1 LYAGALR
8 RGLGVAMTKREVVR
22 TVLQHK
28 IPPYVPWEFPF
39 TEEAFAKLTAHYG
52 DIDVGEEIGNHCV
65 RLGASVGFF
74 REIGADHFQDVFGVV
89 WDRHID
95 KDIGNIEGQVLPE
108 PTMAG
113 YRFPDPTDPRYFADI
128 PEKLEKYP
136 DRFRVFDVG
145 FSLYE
150 RAWTMRGMEPLLMDF
165 VENPEFAHE
174 LLDRICDYNIAHV
187 TKALEYDIDAVHFG
201 DDWGSQHGLIMGP
214 RLWKKFIQPRLKR
227 MYDVVL
233 AAGKFVSI
241 HSCGDVDELFDP
253 LLDIGLSCFNPFQPE
268 VMDVYELL
276 PRYRG
281 RLSFHGGLS
290 TQKTLPFGSVD
301 DVRRESRRLLEL
313 GSSGG
318 YIFSPAH
325 AVEQD
330 VPLENMLAFIDEA
343 NRQPG
348 FKAR

>member
-1 LYAGALR
+1 
-8 RGLGVAMTKREVVR
+8 MTKREVVR

-39 TEEAFAKLTAHYG
+39 TKEAFDKLSAHYG
-52 DIDVGEEIGNHCV
+52 DIDVGEEIGNHFV
-65 RLGASVGFF
+65 ILGDPVGFF
-74 REIGADHFQDVFGVV
+74 REIGPDHFQDVFGAV

-113 YRFPDPTDPRYFADI
+113 YHFPDPTDARYFSDI
-128 PEKLEKYP
+128 PEKLVKYP
-136 DRFRVFDVG
+136 NRFRIFELG

-150 RAWTMRGMEPLLMDF
+150 RAWSLRGMEPLLMDF
-165 VENPEFAHE
+165 VENPEFVHE
-174 LLDRICDYNIAHV
+174 LLDRICDYNIAHIS
-187 TKALEYDIDAVHFG
+187 KALEYDIDAVHFG
-201 DDWGSQHGLIMGP
+201 DDWGSQHGLVMGP
-214 RLWKKFIQPRLKR
+214 RMWKKFIQPRLKR
-227 MYDVVL
+227 MFDVVL
-233 AAGKFVSI
+233 KAGKFVSI
-241 HSCGDVDELFDP
+241 HSCGDVDELFDS
-253 LLDIGLSCFNPFQPE
+253 LVDIGLSCFNPFQPE

-281 RLSFHGGLS
+281 RLSFFGGLS

-318 YIFSPAH
+318 YIFSPSH

-330 VPLENMLAFIDEA
+330 VPLENMLAFIEEA

-348 FKAR
+348 FKSQ

>member
-1 LYAGALR
+1 
-8 RGLGVAMTKREVVR
+8 MTKREVVR

-39 TEEAFAKLTAHYG
+39 TVEAFAKLSAHYG
-52 DIDVGEEIGNHCV
+52 NIDVGEEIGNHFV
-65 RLGASVGFF
+65 ILGDPIGFF
-74 REIGADHFQDVFGVV
+74 DQIGPDHFKDVFGAV

-108 PTMAG
+108 PTLAG

-128 PEKLEKYP
+128 PEKLEKYH
-136 DRFRVFDVG
+136 DRFRFFELG

-165 VENPEFAHE
+165 VENPEFVNE
-174 LLDRICDYNIAHV
+174 LLDRICDYNIAHI
-187 TKALEYDIDAVHFG
+187 TKALQYDIDAVHFG
-201 DDWGSQHGLIMGP
+201 DDWGSQYGLTMGK
-214 RLWKKFIQPRLKR
+214 RLWKKFIEPRLKR

-253 LLDIGLSCFNPFQPE
+253 LIDIGLSCFNPFQPE

-276 PRYRG
+276 PRYRS

-290 TQKTLPFGSVD
+290 TQKTLPFGTVD
-301 DVRRESRRLLEL
+301 DVRKESRRLLEL
-313 GSSGG
+313 GSQGG

-348 FKAR
+348 FQAIHRGK